1 MRKCKKYYR
10 KNRKISFVKN
20 VNGGFYM
27 EKSSKGIRGE
37 VDRRILDKMLIR
49 KEIAP
54 EELKQYTD
62 SLPDLSENME
72 EIVVEITED
81 SEEERHDD

>member
-1 MRKCKKYYR
+1 
-10 KNRKISFVKN
+10 
-20 VNGGFYM
+20 M

-49 KEIAP
+49 KEITP

>member
-1 MRKCKKYYR
+1 
-10 KNRKISFVKN
+10 
-20 VNGGFYM
+20 M
-27 EKSSKGIRGE
+27 EKSSRGIRGE
-37 VDRRILDKMLIR
+37 IDRRILDKMLIR

-62 SLPDLSENME
+62 SIPDVSDNME

-81 SEEERHDD
+81 SEEERHND

>member
-1 MRKCKKYYR
+1 
-10 KNRKISFVKN
+10 
-20 VNGGFYM
+20 M

-37 VDRRILDKMLIR
+37 VDRRILDKMLIQ
-49 KEIAP
+49 KEITP

>member
-1 MRKCKKYYR
+1 
-10 KNRKISFVKN
+10 
-20 VNGGFYM
+20 M

>member
-1 MRKCKKYYR
+1 
-10 KNRKISFVKN
+10 
-20 VNGGFYM
+20 M

-54 EELKQYTD
+54 EELKKYTD